1 MDQTVTRREALK
13 CAAAS
18 IGVPMIVPAS
28 ALGRDGRPAPSE
40 RITLGS
46 IGTGGF
52 NPNNDDSMGTYLLK
66 AFMGR
71 RETQMLAVCD
81 VDATHRS
88 RAKRIVDEHYGASR
102 AAAGCSA
109 VNDFRDIISRKDIDA
124 VIIALPDHWHAIPV
138 IMAARAK
145 KDIYAEKPLALTV
158 AEGRQMADEVKRH
171 KVVFQ
176 TGSQLRSVPWVRR
189 GCELV
194 RAGRIGKVRTIRC
207 SFAASPACPPQ
218 PEMPV
223 PEGFDYDRWLGPAP
237 RAPYTKLRCHFN
249 FRWILDYSDGQVSD
263 HGAHY
268 VDIAQWGLGTERS
281 GPVEVEGRGDFPSE
295 GLFNVA
301 TAYHIE
307 WTYANGVKM
316 IGEEKG
322 RDIVCTTFEGSEG
335 TVHIGNGLQTEPAS
349 LARSEAVEERYRLPD
364 INDHHGNFLDCVRS
378 RKTPLA
384 PIEEAHRSAA
394 ICHIGNIAMLL
405 KRKLRWDPARERF
418 VGDAEANRM
427 LVRRQRSPWTLKE
440 MS

>member
-1 MDQTVTRREALK
+1 VIRNSTGVKPFTYENLVRTLPEAKPGDRCELRFWVRGSGAEATGGIFGVCSDLWGNEAFTYAEHGTLTSDWRRVTLAFSGL
-13 CAAAS
+13 
-18 IGVPMIVPAS
+18 
-28 ALGRDGRPAPSE
+28 DGRRLDLIIRS
-40 RITLGS
+40 
-46 IGTGGF
+46 
-52 NPNNDDSMGTYLLK
+52 
-66 AFMGR
+66 
-71 RETQMLAVCD
+71 
-81 VDATHRS
+81 AT
-88 RAKRIVDEHYGASR
+88 
-102 AAAGCSA
+102 
-109 VNDFRDIISRKDIDA
+109 
-124 VIIALPDHWHAIPV
+124 
-138 IMAARAK
+138 
-145 KDIYAEKPLALTV
+145 
-158 AEGRQMADEVKRH
+158 
-171 KVVFQ
+171 
-176 TGSQLRSVPWVRR
+176 
-189 GCELV
+189 
-194 RAGRIGKVRTIRC
+194 RIGELLVDDIEVVRVGSDGI
-207 SFAASPACPPQ
+207 A
-218 PEMPV
+218 
-223 PEGFDYDRWLGPAP
+223 RW
-237 RAPYTKLRCHFN
+237 APYTKLRCHFN

-335 TVHIGNGLQTEPAS
+335 TVHIGSGLQTEPAS
-349 LARSEAVEERYRLPD
+349 LARSEPVEERYRLPD

-418 VGDAEANRM
+418 VGDPEANRM
-427 LVRRQRSPWTLKE
+427 LARRQRSPWTLKE